1 MNPLP
6 WKDLEQAKV
15 SVDRLRSKVREFLK
29 PEEAVG
35 REIPTFFTKLFE
47 FNNYPTVGPLSP
59 PQQIVSQQILNDTAQ
74 LVRITSMSY
83 DVTFVRSNGSFY
95 RPRMLTNGVLARTV
109 DPLYNI
115 SLASFDF
122 EWNYRHERTQRD
134 YAVQFMSRESLG
146 NPEKGNPLTFPCPLE
161 LERSDN
167 LTIFIKPTTLPRLSQ
182 LTVDTGGT
190 IGDPNV
196 RTVKLYIT
204 LSGYRVRS

>member
-1 MNPLP
+1 MNLLP

-15 SVDRLRSKVREFLK
+15 SVDRLHTKVRSFLA

-35 REIPTFFTKLFE
+35 REVPTFFTKMFE
-47 FNNYPTVGPLSP
+47 FNNYPTAGALSP
-59 PQQIVSQQILNDTAQ
+59 PQQVVSQQILNDTAQ
-74 LVRITSMSY
+74 TVRLTSMSY

-95 RPRMLTNGVLARTV
+95 RPRMLTNGVLARTA

-134 YAVQFMSRESLG
+134 YSAQFLSRESLG

-167 LTIFIKPTTLPRLSQ
+167 LTISIKPTTLPRLSQ
-182 LTVDTGGT
+182 LTVGAGGT
-190 IGDPNV
+190 LGAPNV

-204 LSGYRVRS
+204 LAGYRVRS